1 MNPNYPY
8 PKDEIEFYSRDYSID
23 QLVKNYEFSHLMAYY
38 LFGMN
43 TIQKIDMIIE
53 GKLYA
58 EIGRTPDEVYDDKMY
73 FTLRTFVIRNA
84 MSKMDTCDIVLIDDK
99 VMVLHN
105 N

>member
-8 PKDEIEFYSRDYSID
+8 PKDEIEFYSRAYSVD
-23 QLVKNYEFSHLMAYY
+23 QLVKNYEFNHLMAYY

-43 TIQKIDMIIE
+43 TLQKIDSVIE
-53 GKLYA
+53 KELYA
-58 EIGRTPDEVYDDKMY
+58 EMGRTPDDVFDDKMY
-73 FTLRTFVIRNA
+73 FVLRTAIVRNA
-84 MSKMDTCDIVLIDDK
+84 MSKMDSCDIVLIDDK